1 MPCGKSVY
9 SRWDMSEDLQNLLD
23 KIQQEGVDKAKSE
36 ADRLIAEANQK
47 AREIVAEAKS
57 TAEAYAEDAKTQ
69 AESYKASSLRTI
81 QQAAANTVIEVEK
94 SVTAILEKLL
104 LKDVNL
110 VLGETNLV
118 ADLAMEAIRN
128 YLTGDGKIEVAASQ
142 KLLDTLR
149 NKLAAEASQGVDLVL
164 DEKTGAGFRV
174 LLADGRIEHNFT
186 GAAVAEALAQQLRP
200 SLAALLR
207 K

>member
-1 MPCGKSVY
+1 
-9 SRWDMSEDLQNLLD
+9 MSEDLQNLLD

>member
-1 MPCGKSVY
+1 
-9 SRWDMSEDLQNLLD
+9 MSEDLQNLLD

-149 NKLAAEASQGVDLVL
+149 NKLAAEASQGVELVL

>member
-1 MPCGKSVY
+1 
-9 SRWDMSEDLQNLLD
+9 MSEDLQNLLD

-94 SVTAILEKLL
+94 SVTAMLEKLL

-128 YLTGDGKIEVAASQ
+128 YLSGNGKIEVAGSQ

-149 NKLAAEASQGVDLVL
+149 NKLAAEASQSQGVELVL

-174 LLADGRIEHNFT
+174 LLADGRIEHTFT
-186 GAAVAEALAQQLRP
+186 DTAVSEALAQQLRP